1 MHKKAEA
8 QLNGAAAKCEITCAL
23 FKEGGKN
30 YNATLQPPV
39 STRTLYFIYVWI
51 ARPDAA
57 DTIPICSD
65 PDGKQANPLMELKFD
80 VLWRALSAQ
89 FLWGSSLKRHDVE
102 CQACCWCHRAQR
114 EQRHRIWY
122 WISQGIHIS
131 AFLLYQGILT
141 GKILQHEILYF
152 QCIKTVHD
160 AATSNQVPYAP
171 SNNAAS
177 IQK

>member
-8 QLNGAAAKCEITCAL
+8 QLNGAAAKCEITCAP
-23 FKEGGKN
+23 FKEGGKKLMRLFN
-30 YNATLQPPV
+30 RLRALTHHY
-39 STRTLYFIYVWI
+39 IICIWI

-114 EQRHRIWY
+114 EKRYRIWY
-122 WISQGIHIS
+122 WISKGIHIFGW
-131 AFLLYQGILT
+131 AFLLYQGKCYNTKYCISKVL
-141 GKILQHEILYF
+141 KQCMMRLQV
-152 QCIKTVHD
+152 IKWR
-160 AATSNQVPYAP
+160 
-171 SNNAAS
+171 
-177 IQK
+177 